1 VTLREAIECLAE
13 LDDEATIYVQGAPES
28 WTPESDAGVGV
39 KGLETELERPRPE
52 GEGRTYFLELA
63 VAKKGPLWWA
73 GNLDHAPTL
82 DESVER
88 VIRYARYDA

>member
-13 LDDEATIYVQGAPES
+13 LDDEATIYVQGASES
-28 WTPESDAGVGV
+28 WIPESDAGVGV
-39 KGLETELERPRPE
+39 EDLETEFERLPPE
-52 GEGRTYFLELA
+52 AEGRTYFLEVSVTKEILS
-63 VAKKGPLWWA
+63 GWA
-73 GNLDHAPTL
+73 SNLDHTPTL